1 MIDPVNLRMDSISD
15 CRQMAIIFMKKLSN
29 IDSSQMFKFICN
41 IVINNLHLTQYE
53 KNYLIHD
60 LIKTRDS
67 QNIIE
72 KVGER
77 RLCKYCNNKVF
88 AILYCEDCV
97 RNYLKSKFNNWS
109 TGSNNIDELIR
120 ECQIY
125 SVSPSNII
133 EWIPFENF
141 ENIIPKTEC
150 GTSLIYTATWKN
162 GPYIE
167 WDAEQQILKR
177 DGKGTYILKS
187 LNNSNKIEEGWLK
200 EVI

>member
-1 MIDPVNLRMDSISD
+1 MSFFPFYINASHNCTHTGPDNKIYVYLNAGQSEARVS
-15 CRQMAIIFMKKLSN
+15 KKN
-29 IDSSQMFKFICN
+29 GIPK
-41 IVINNLHLTQYE
+41 
-53 KNYLIHD
+53 
-60 LIKTRDS
+60 
-67 QNIIE
+67 

-141 ENIIPKTEC
+141 ENIIPKTEY

-187 LNNSNKIEEGWLK
+187 LNNSNKIEEEWFK
-200 EVI
+200 E